1 MKRIEHRSA
10 AFTPLQ
16 RVKAAGFPAC
26 SSASGCR
33 TVKRRKR
40 RALMRAVL
48 FALACAVSITTATSA
63 PSKPDYSAF
72 SVIPKRNIF
81 NTKRSPEY
89 VPSGRTNSL
98 RIVRSEYLALTGTM
112 RDEKGPL
119 AFFDGSLSDYHRV
132 VKPNENIAGFKVAE
146 IEHAYVKLKNGT
158 NELMLPVN
166 MQLSREE
173 QGEWQLGQRTEPVSS
188 SQVAPNSSETTS
200 ETRGRLADSAN
211 GRRGD
216 RSDRSDRR
224 DRSRDRRSGSDNSNG
239 TSRSDT
245 TVPPDF
251 PAGVFVPAEATPGAV
266 TNSAPPATSN
276 GPEDILEI
284 LRRRREQENSQ

>member
-1 MKRIEHRSA
+1 MKRI
-10 AFTPLQ
+10 LQ
-16 RVKAAGFPAC
+16 LGIILSVA
-26 SSASGCR
+26 SS
-33 TVKRRKR
+33 VW
-40 RALMRAVL
+40 
-48 FALACAVSITTATSA
+48 SA
-63 PSKPDYSAF
+63 PSKADYSAF
-72 SVIPKRNIF
+72 AIIPKRNIF

-89 VPSGRTNSL
+89 VSKAVAPAQ

-119 AFFDGSLSDYHRV
+119 AFFDGSLSDYRRV
-132 VKPNENIAGFKVAE
+132 VKPNENIAGFKVAA
-146 IEHAYVKLKNGT
+146 IEHAYVKLRNGT

-173 QGEWQLGQRTEPVSS
+173 QGEWQLGQRTDAVSS
-188 SQVAPNSSETTS
+188 SQVAASSSETTS
-200 ETRGRLADSAN
+200 ETRARLSDSSSS
-211 GRRGD
+211 RRGD
-216 RSDRSDRR
+216 RGDRGDRR
-224 DRSRDRRSGSDNSNG
+224 DRSRDRRGGSDNSNGTSRSDISNG

-251 PAGVFVPAEATPGAV
+251 PAGVFVPGEIPPAAV
-266 TNSAPPATSN
+266 TNSVPPATSN